1 MEEFKAIIPNRKQC
15 LAQEPRRP
23 TGTLS
28 FMFAS
33 ADDLLCYLEQIWGTF
48 LSVDLNTHNFIIL
61 FSTLEIIFYIP
72 LEKP

>member
-15 LAQEPRRP
+15 LAQEHRRP
-23 TGTLS
+23 TGT

-48 LSVDLNTHNFIIL
+48 LSVHLNTHNFIIL
-61 FSTLEIIFYIP
+61 FSTLEMIFYFP